1 MDRARQFLFFFSF
14 SFLFV
19 KAGWA
24 DLVRNR
30 MRNGRSIQINWINGA
45 ENETG
50 LISSRISRQKI
61 GGKML
66 IFGLPQSVG

>member
-1 MDRARQFLFFFSF
+1 MDRARQFFFFFSF

-66 IFGLPQSVG
+66 ILGLPQSVG